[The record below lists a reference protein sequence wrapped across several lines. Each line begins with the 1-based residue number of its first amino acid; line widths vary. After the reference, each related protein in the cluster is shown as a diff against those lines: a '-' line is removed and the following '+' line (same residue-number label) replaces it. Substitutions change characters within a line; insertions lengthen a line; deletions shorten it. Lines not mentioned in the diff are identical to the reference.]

1 MDDAIFRPPRR
12 KLDTGGDHRMA
23 GAGILGEANRVELID
38 GGLIDMAPVGQ
49 GHAAIVN
56 GLTRALVLGRAPRA
70 D

>member
-1 MDDAIFRPPRR
+1 
-12 KLDTGGDHRMA
+12 MA
-23 GAGILGEANRVELID
+23 DAGILGEANRVE
-38 GGLIDMAPVGQ
+38 LIDMAPVGQ